1 MKTAITQKAISL
13 KIDLDLLPQLDQYCV
28 DHNIKRNKA
37 INQAVEKM
45 VRGSL

>member
-1 MKTAITQKAISL
+1 MKTAIRQKAISL

-28 DHNIKRNKA
+28 KHNIKRNKA

-45 VRGSL
+45 MRGSL